1 VDLFSYSTPCSAA
14 LVNQSEMTSH
24 VHNTVKYQ
32 RLHMY
37 ESKHEV
43 AFKLGPSTGY
53 LMFCL

>member
-1 VDLFSYSTPCSAA
+1 
-14 LVNQSEMTSH
+14 
-24 VHNTVKYQ
+24 
-32 RLHMY
+32 MY